1 MPWTGM
7 YKIMAIVMFYVLF
20 TVKKIVS
27 LSFLMH
33 LEWTI
38 LKQKRGT
45 NPWLKHG

>member
-7 YKIMAIVMFYVLF
+7 YKMMAIVIFCVLF

-33 LEWTI
+33 LEWAI